1 MKDED
6 ISPEAGSRVYFAAA
20 TVYAER
26 IKLKDKKVQ
35 ISGAHRGYMAVL
47 DNGFLII
54 DQKWY
59 S

>member
-1 MKDED
+1 MTKDFC
-6 ISPEAGSRVYFAAA
+6 PEPGSKVYFAAA

-26 IKLKDKKVQ
+26 INRKKKKVQ

-47 DNGFLII
+47 DNGHMLI

>member
-1 MKDED
+1 MKNKD
-6 ISPEAGSRVYFAAA
+6 IVPEVNSKVYFAAA
-20 TVYAER
+20 TAFAER
-26 IKLKDKKVQ
+26 IKQKKKKVQ
-35 ISGAHRGYMAVL
+35 ISRAHRGYMATL